1 MTHSSVRALP
11 IAMLLF
17 AAATGCGG
25 SDAPA
30 AAGEG
35 EARVDANA
43 SESQASGRTAP
54 AELTAADLNA
64 WERGMKA
71 EIAAVRAA
79 GDRAASA
86 STPQERAD
94 AASAGWERAT
104 IPQGAETA
112 GLAVDRYRQVRE
124 TVNEVFRTLDFQGK
138 IDGPLSIDLSRVDPA
153 TKERLARD
161 PFADLPGNSAA
172 VLREQMDRLLPVW
185 IEYVTL
191 TAVAG

>member
-1 MTHSSVRALP
+1 
-11 IAMLLF
+11 MLLF

-30 AAGEG
+30 VDEG
-35 EARVDANA
+35 EAGA
-43 SESQASGRTAP
+43 TAP
-54 AELTAADLNA
+54 AELTAADLDA

-86 STPQERAD
+86 STAQERAD
-94 AASAGWERAT
+94 AAGAGQERAT
-104 IPQGAETA
+104 IPQGAEAA

-161 PFADLPGNSAA
+161 PFADLPGDSAA

-185 IEYVTL
+185 IEYVEM